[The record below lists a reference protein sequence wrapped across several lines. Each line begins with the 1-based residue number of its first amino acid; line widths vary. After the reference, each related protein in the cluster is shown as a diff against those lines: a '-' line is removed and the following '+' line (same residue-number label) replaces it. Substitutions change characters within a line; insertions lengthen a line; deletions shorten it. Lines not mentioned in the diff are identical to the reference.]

1 MYGRGY
7 YQSGG
12 LAALSR
18 TEAAKVLKRM
28 RIHDD
33 GIIAFGGISS
43 IISGPMGCGKTTF
56 LIQLAASV
64 GHVPDGMRK
73 EDFTTRT
80 VLYPETII
88 WRGRKFDY
96 WNSLVDWNFSRSYP
110 EAGVRRKTVVHI
122 HKEDNLKFTEQ
133 TPAKEQIEFDGDW
146 LKIKRYNTAEELFSN
161 IEMRGVNV
169 VYEPNNYYL
178 DPEVVEALT
187 KRTLEDLRM
196 ARKKK
201 LHNAGKSTK
210 LPPDTKREDS
220 VLAPSP
226 IFWFEF
232 IEKIISLKNQE
243 DFFSI
248 FIDEAH
254 GVIPEKQPG
263 EHWHLIGWLVQTLV
277 DLRRNNVSLF
287 LATHDA
293 QDIDYR
299 VRGKILYWAWMPGA
313 NVYRKYS
320 VFVPGLTG
328 KLMKGEFLVESVS
341 PKNYGMSTYTPIPYQ
356 PPTILTEGL
365 KAST

>member
-1 MYGRGY
+1 MWRGG

-18 TEAAKVLKRM
+18 TEAAKVLKKM
-28 RIHDD
+28 RVHDD

-43 IISGPMGCGKTTF
+43 LISGPMGCGKTTF
-56 LIQLAASV
+56 LLQLAGSV
-64 GHVPDGMRK
+64 GHVGRGMRK
-73 EDFTTRT
+73 EDFTTQNA
-80 VLYPETII
+80 LYPETII

-110 EAGVRRKTVVHI
+110 EFNIHRKTVVHI
-122 HKEDNLKFTEQ
+122 KEGDELRFVEQ
-133 TPAKEQIEFDGDW
+133 TPAKSEFEFDDD
-146 LKIKRYNTAEELFSN
+146 LAQVKFYKSSEDLFKN
-161 IEMRGVNV
+161 LEPRGVNV

-178 DPEVVEALT
+178 DPDVVESLT
-187 KRTLEDLRM
+187 KRTLEDLRK
-196 ARKKK
+196 ARKKQLIK
-201 LHNAGKSTK
+201 NGKSVK
-210 LPPDTKREDS
+210 SLNKE

-232 IEKIISLKNQE
+232 IEKIITMKKQE
-243 DFFSI
+243 EFYSI

-254 GVIPEKQPG
+254 GVIPEKVPG
-263 EHWHLIGWLVQTLV
+263 EHWHLIAWLVGTLV

-313 NVYRKYS
+313 NIYPKYS
-320 VFVPGLTG
+320 IFVPTITG
-328 KLMKGEFLVESVS
+328 KLNKGEFLVESVS
-341 PKNYGMSTYTPIPYQ
+341 PRNYGMSTYSPIPYQ

-365 KAST
+365 KASG